1 MVRELGDPAG
11 PRVLLLHGGNVAGWM
26 WGPQLPA
33 LSDHA
38 VLVPDLP
45 GFGESNSLPWVS
57 TATAADAL
65 AAALGTRP
73 AHVVG
78 LSLGASVA
86 LQLAARHPHLVSS
99 LLLASAQVAPPRR
112 RDVLLGRIL
121 LLAWE
126 RRGFWESTARS
137 YGLRDED
144 ARQFVETGLGIR
156 RDTARAV
163 LDEVRRGVPG
173 DVLARVDVPT
183 LALAGGRDSAAIR
196 GESLRRVRAGIPNS
210 RAGVLPGLH
219 HQFTVEAPDRFNRL
233 LRAWLGF
240 AGDHHHSRSHEFS
253 SKETL
258 QWL

>member
-1 MVRELGDPAG
+1 MVREVGDPAG

-45 GFGESNSLPWVS
+45 GFGQSNSLPWVS

-126 RRGFWESTARS
+126 RSGFWESTARS

-163 LDEVRRGVPG
+163 LDEVRRGVPA
-173 DVLARVDVPT
+173 DVLAHVDVPT

-196 GESLRRVRAGIPNS
+196 GESLRRVRAGILNS